1 LRSDLGGRPALM
13 EVVHVR
19 RERCVVS
26 SVIVYILGFIVVI
39 AGLAMAASLLGVP
52 EQWIIIGIVI
62 LVGIML
68 LSLSSRFRNGL

>member
-1 LRSDLGGRPALM
+1 M

-26 SVIVYILGFIVVI
+26 SVLIYVLGFIIII

-68 LSLSSRFRNGL
+68 LSLSSRFRNGP